1 VRERRESAVSERR
14 DRAVGAERSRPQ
26 NRVARDRLRDVS
38 DPMVID
44 LGDPAFWQDPYPHY
58 ARARDQHR
66 VAHSTA
72 GEVMLLSADDL
83 DLVHTHPA
91 FAQPGLRALERLG
104 MHDGPFYEWRRLTMP
119 AHDGPV
125 HERLRGAVVRAFTPR
140 RVEPL
145 RAELR
150 AHARAVLGELRD
162 RESFDVVAD
171 YADDLPLWLI
181 CRFLG
186 LPVEARTEIAT
197 FLAGTEAGFVD
208 PLTPERRQVAEDGI
222 VALYAYVELLIA
234 ARVTDPQDDIV
245 SDLLEAE
252 ADGRMSRDELVALVV
267 NVLGGAIGSSRA
279 AIANS
284 ILLLLSHP
292 EQAAWVREACDERL
306 SPAIEE
312 CLRFHP
318 PFRTGRKLVVDDND
332 VFGVPLRAGDTVFLA
347 RQAANRDPQRWDDP
361 DRFDVARPPERHF
374 SFGYGPHFCLG
385 QALARLD
392 VQEAVRAFLDEMPRA
407 RLITVEPRRVPFTP
421 DEQLEQLL
429 VAPN

>member
-1 VRERRESAVSERR
+1 
-14 DRAVGAERSRPQ
+14 
-26 NRVARDRLRDVS
+26 
-38 DPMVID
+38 MVTDAPANEPLLVD
-44 LGDPAFWQDPYPHY
+44 LTNPSFWQDPYPVY
-58 ARARDQHR
+58 LEARARHR
-66 VAHSTA
+66 VARSAA
-72 GEVMLLSADDL
+72 GEVMLLRADDF
-83 DLVHTHPA
+83 DVVHTHPA

-104 MHDGPFYEWRRLTMP
+104 VHDGPFYEWRRLTMP

-125 HERLRGAVVRAFTPR
+125 HERLRGTVVRAFTPR

-145 RAELR
+145 REELSG
-150 AHARAVLGELRD
+150 HARSVLRRLRERD
-162 RESFDVVAD
+162 AFDVVAD

-186 LPVEARTEIAT
+186 LPVDARSEIAT

-208 PLTPERRQVAEDGI
+208 PLTPERRAIAERGI
-222 VALYAYVELLIA
+222 VALYTYVERLVTSRA
-234 ARVTDPQDDIV
+234 ADPQDDIV

-252 ADGRMSRDELVALVV
+252 ADGRLSRAELLALVV

-292 EQAAWVREACDERL
+292 AQAAWLREARDERL

-312 CLRFHP
+312 CLRYHP

-332 VFGVPLRAGDTVFLA
+332 LFGVPLRAGDTVFLA
-347 RQAANRDPQRWDDP
+347 RQAANRDPRRWDDP
-361 DRFDVARPPERHF
+361 DRFDVTRAPERHF

-392 VQEAVRAFLDEMPRA
+392 VQEAVRAFLDELPGA
-407 RLITVEPRRVPFTP
+407 RLLTVDPRRVPFTP

-429 VAPN
+429 VAPVGA

>member
-1 VRERRESAVSERR
+1 MLL
-14 DRAVGAERSRPQ
+14 D
-26 NRVARDRLRDVS
+26 LRD
-38 DPMVID
+38 P
-44 LGDPAFWQDPYPHY
+44 GFWQDPYPQY
-58 ARARDQHR
+58 AAARAQHR
-66 VAHSTA
+66 VARSTA
-72 GEVMLLSADDL
+72 GEVMLLRADDL
-83 DLVHTHPA
+83 DLVHTLPA

-104 MHDGPFYEWRRLTMP
+104 VHDGPFYEWRRLTMP

-125 HERLRGAVVRAFTPR
+125 HERLRGTVVRAFTPR

-150 AHARAVLGELRD
+150 VHAQAVLEELRHRD
-162 RESFDVVAD
+162 SFDVVAD

-186 LPVEARTEIAT
+186 LPVDARTEIAT

-208 PLTPERRQVAEDGI
+208 PLTPEGRRIAEEGI

-234 ARVTDPQDDIV
+234 DREADPQDDIV

-252 ADGRMSRDELVALVV
+252 AEGRMSRDELVALVV

-292 EQAAWVREACDERL
+292 EQTEWLRDAYGERL

-312 CLRFHP
+312 CLRYHP

-332 VFGVPLRAGDTVFLA
+332 VFGVPLRAGDTLFLA
-347 RQAANRDPQRWDDP
+347 RQAANRDPQRWNDP
-361 DRFDVARPPERHF
+361 DHFDVTRPPERHF

-392 VQEAVRAFLDEMPRA
+392 VQEAVRAFLDEMPVA
-407 RLITVEPRRVPFTP
+407 RLLTANPRRVPFTP
-421 DEQLEQLL
+421 DEQLEELL
-429 VAPN
+429 VRPG

>member
-1 VRERRESAVSERR
+1 MLL
-14 DRAVGAERSRPQ
+14 D
-26 NRVARDRLRDVS
+26 LRD
-38 DPMVID
+38 P
-44 LGDPAFWQDPYPHY
+44 GFWQDPYPQY
-58 ARARDQHR
+58 VAARAQHR
-66 VAHSTA
+66 VARSTA
-72 GEVMLLSADDL
+72 GEVMLLRADDL
-83 DLVHTHPA
+83 DLVHTLPA

-104 MHDGPFYEWRRLTMP
+104 VHEGPFYEWRRLTMP

-125 HERLRGAVVRAFTPR
+125 HERLRGTVVRAFTPR

-150 AHARAVLGELRD
+150 VHAQAVLQELRHRD
-162 RESFDVVAD
+162 SFDLVAD

-186 LPVEARTEIAT
+186 LPVDARTEIAT

-208 PLTPERRQVAEDGI
+208 PLTPEGRRIAEEGI

-234 ARVTDPQDDIV
+234 DREADPQDDIV
-245 SDLLEAE
+245 SDLLQAE
-252 ADGRMSRDELVALVV
+252 SEDRMSRDELVALVV

-284 ILLLLSHP
+284 ILLLLSHT
-292 EQAAWVREACDERL
+292 EQTEWLRDAYDERL

-312 CLRFHP
+312 CLRYHP

-332 VFGVPLRAGDTVFLA
+332 VFGVPLRAGDTLFLA
-347 RQAANRDPQRWDDP
+347 RQAANRDPQRWNDP
-361 DRFDVARPPERHF
+361 DHFDVTRPPERHF

-392 VQEAVRAFLDEMPRA
+392 VQEAVRAFLDEMPVA
-407 RLITVEPRRVPFTP
+407 RLLTANPRRVPFTP
-421 DEQLEQLL
+421 DEQLEELL
-429 VAPN
+429 VRPG

>member
-1 VRERRESAVSERR
+1 
-14 DRAVGAERSRPQ
+14 
-26 NRVARDRLRDVS
+26 
-38 DPMVID
+38 
-44 LGDPAFWQDPYPHY
+44 
-58 ARARDQHR
+58 
-66 VAHSTA
+66 
-72 GEVMLLSADDL
+72 
-83 DLVHTHPA
+83 
-91 FAQPGLRALERLG
+91 
-104 MHDGPFYEWRRLTMP
+104 MP

-125 HERLRGAVVRAFTPR
+125 HDRLRGTVVRAFTPR

-150 AHARAVLGELRD
+150 EHARAVLHELRD
-162 RESFDVVAD
+162 RDSFDVVAD

-186 LPVEARTEIAT
+186 LPVDARTEIAT

-208 PLTPERRQVAEDGI
+208 PLTPERRRIAEDGI
-222 VALYAYVELLIA
+222 VALYTYVEQLIA
-234 ARVTDPQDDIV
+234 ARVTAPQDDIV

-252 ADGRMSRDELVALVV
+252 ARGRMSRDELVALVV

-284 ILLLLSHP
+284 ILLLLSHS
-292 EQAAWVREACDERL
+292 EQAAWVRDAYDERL

-312 CLRFHP
+312 CLRYHP
-318 PFRTGRKLVVDDND
+318 PFRTGRKLVIDDNNL
-332 VFGVPLRAGDTVFLA
+332 FGVPLSAGETVFLA

-361 DRFDVARPPERHF
+361 DRFDVTRAPDRHF

-392 VQEAVRAFLDEMPRA
+392 VQEAVRAFLDEIPDA
-407 RLITVEPRRVPFTP
+407 QLLTTDPRRVPFTP
-421 DEQLEQLL
+421 DEQLEECQ
-429 VAPN
+429 VRP

>member
-1 VRERRESAVSERR
+1 MLL
-14 DRAVGAERSRPQ
+14 D
-26 NRVARDRLRDVS
+26 LRD
-38 DPMVID
+38 P
-44 LGDPAFWQDPYPHY
+44 GFWQDPYPQY
-58 ARARDQHR
+58 AAARAQHR
-66 VAHSTA
+66 VARSTA
-72 GEVMLLSADDL
+72 GEVMLLRADDL
-83 DLVHTHPA
+83 DLVHTLPA

-104 MHDGPFYEWRRLTMP
+104 VHEGPFYEWRRLTMP

-125 HERLRGAVVRAFTPR
+125 HERLRGTVVRAFTPR

-150 AHARAVLGELRD
+150 VHAQAVLQELRHRD
-162 RESFDVVAD
+162 SFDVVAD

-186 LPVEARTEIAT
+186 LPVDARTEIAT

-208 PLTPERRQVAEDGI
+208 PLTPEGRRIAEEGI

-234 ARVTDPQDDIV
+234 DREADPQDDIV
-245 SDLLEAE
+245 SDLLQAE
-252 ADGRMSRDELVALVV
+252 SEDRMSRDELVALVV

-284 ILLLLSHP
+284 ILLLLSHT
-292 EQAAWVREACDERL
+292 EQTEWLRDAYDERL

-312 CLRFHP
+312 CLRYHP

-332 VFGVPLRAGDTVFLA
+332 VFGVPLRAGDTLFLA
-347 RQAANRDPQRWDDP
+347 RQAANRDPQRWNDP
-361 DRFDVARPPERHF
+361 DHFDVTRPPERHF

-392 VQEAVRAFLDEMPRA
+392 VQEAVRAFLDEMPVA
-407 RLITVEPRRVPFTP
+407 RLLTANPRRVPFTP
-421 DEQLEQLL
+421 DEQLEELL
-429 VAPN
+429 VRPG

>member
-1 VRERRESAVSERR
+1 MLL
-14 DRAVGAERSRPQ
+14 D
-26 NRVARDRLRDVS
+26 LRD
-38 DPMVID
+38 P
-44 LGDPAFWQDPYPHY
+44 GFWQDPYPQY
-58 ARARDQHR
+58 AAARAQHR
-66 VAHSTA
+66 VARSTA
-72 GEVMLLSADDL
+72 GEVMLLRADDL
-83 DLVHTHPA
+83 DLVHTLPA

-104 MHDGPFYEWRRLTMP
+104 VHEGPFYEWRRLTMP

-125 HERLRGAVVRAFTPR
+125 HERLRGTVVRAFTPR

-150 AHARAVLGELRD
+150 VHAQAVLQELRHRD
-162 RESFDVVAD
+162 SFDLVAD

-186 LPVEARTEIAT
+186 LPVDARTEIAT

-208 PLTPERRQVAEDGI
+208 PLTPEGRRIAEEGI

-234 ARVTDPQDDIV
+234 DREADPQDDIV
-245 SDLLEAE
+245 SDLLQAE
-252 ADGRMSRDELVALVV
+252 SEDRMSRDELVALVV

-284 ILLLLSHP
+284 ILLLLSHT
-292 EQAAWVREACDERL
+292 EQTEWLRDAYDERL

-312 CLRFHP
+312 CLRYHP

-332 VFGVPLRAGDTVFLA
+332 VFGVPLRAGDTLFLA
-347 RQAANRDPQRWDDP
+347 RQAANRDPQRWNDP
-361 DRFDVARPPERHF
+361 DHFDVTRPPERHF

-385 QALARLD
+385 QAVARLD
-392 VQEAVRAFLDEMPRA
+392 VQEAVRAFLDEMPVA
-407 RLITVEPRRVPFTP
+407 RLLTANPRRVPFTP
-421 DEQLEQLL
+421 DEQLEELL
-429 VAPN
+429 VRPG

>member
-1 VRERRESAVSERR
+1 MLL
-14 DRAVGAERSRPQ
+14 D
-26 NRVARDRLRDVS
+26 LRD
-38 DPMVID
+38 P
-44 LGDPAFWQDPYPHY
+44 GFWQDPYPQY
-58 ARARDQHR
+58 AAARAQHR
-66 VAHSTA
+66 VARSTA
-72 GEVMLLSADDL
+72 GEVMLLRADDL
-83 DLVHTHPA
+83 DLVHTLPA

-104 MHDGPFYEWRRLTMP
+104 VHDGPFYEWRRLTMP

-125 HERLRGAVVRAFTPR
+125 HERLRGTVVRAFTPR

-150 AHARAVLGELRD
+150 VHAQAVLQALRGRD
-162 RESFDVVAD
+162 SFDVVAD

-186 LPVEARTEIAT
+186 LPVDARTEIAT

-208 PLTPERRQVAEDGI
+208 PLTPEGRRIAEEGI

-234 ARVTDPQDDIV
+234 DREADPQDDIV

-252 ADGRMSRDELVALVV
+252 SEDRISRDELVALVV

-292 EQAAWVREACDERL
+292 EQTKWVRDAHDERL

-312 CLRFHP
+312 CLRYHP

-332 VFGVPLRAGDTVFLA
+332 VFGVPLRAGDTLFLA
-347 RQAANRDPQRWDDP
+347 RQAANRDPQRWNDP
-361 DRFDVARPPERHF
+361 DHFDVTRPPERHF

-392 VQEAVRAFLDEMPRA
+392 VQEAVRAFLDEMPVA
-407 RLITVEPRRVPFTP
+407 RLLTANPRRVPFTP
-421 DEQLEQLL
+421 DEQLEELL
-429 VAPN
+429 VRPG

>member
-1 VRERRESAVSERR
+1 
-14 DRAVGAERSRPQ
+14 
-26 NRVARDRLRDVS
+26 
-38 DPMVID
+38 MVVD
-44 LGDPAFWQDPYPHY
+44 LGDPGFWQDPYPVY
-58 ARARDQHR
+58 AAARAQHR
-66 VAHSTA
+66 VAHSAA

-125 HERLRGAVVRAFTPR
+125 HDRLRGAVVRAFTPR

-145 RAELR
+145 RTELGE
-150 AHARAVLGELRD
+150 HARAVLRELRD

-181 CRFLG
+181 CHFLG
-186 LPVEARTEIAT
+186 LPVDARTEIAT

-208 PLTPERRQVAEDGI
+208 PLTPEGRRIAEDGI

-234 ARVTDPQDDIV
+234 DRVGNPQDDIV

-252 ADGRMSRDELVALVV
+252 ADDRMSRDELVALVV

-292 EQAAWVREACDERL
+292 EQAVWVRAAYDERL
-306 SPAIEE
+306 APAIEE
-312 CLRFHP
+312 CLRYHP
-318 PFRTGRKLVVDDND
+318 PFRTGRKLVVEDNEL
-332 VFGVPLRAGDTVFLA
+332 FGVPLRAGDTVFLA

-361 DRFDVARPPERHF
+361 DRFDVTRSPERHS

-392 VQEAVRAFLDEMPRA
+392 VQEAVRAFLDELPNA
-407 RLITVEPRRVPFTP
+407 RLLTDEPRRVPFTP
-421 DEQLEQLL
+421 DEQLEECR
-429 VAPN
+429 VRP

>member
-1 VRERRESAVSERR
+1 MLL
-14 DRAVGAERSRPQ
+14 D
-26 NRVARDRLRDVS
+26 LRD
-38 DPMVID
+38 P
-44 LGDPAFWQDPYPHY
+44 GFWQDPYPQY
-58 ARARDQHR
+58 AAARAQHR
-66 VAHSTA
+66 VARSTA
-72 GEVMLLSADDL
+72 GEVMLLRADDL
-83 DLVHTHPA
+83 DLVHTLPA

-104 MHDGPFYEWRRLTMP
+104 VHEGPFYEWRRLTMP

-125 HERLRGAVVRAFTPR
+125 HERLRGTVVRAFTPR

-150 AHARAVLGELRD
+150 VHAQAVLQELRHRD
-162 RESFDVVAD
+162 SFDVVAD

-186 LPVEARTEIAT
+186 LPVDARTEIAT

-208 PLTPERRQVAEDGI
+208 PLTPEGRRIAEEGI

-234 ARVTDPQDDIV
+234 DREADPQDDIV

-252 ADGRMSRDELVALVV
+252 AEGRMSRDELVALVV

-292 EQAAWVREACDERL
+292 EQTEWLRDAYDERL

-312 CLRFHP
+312 CLRYHP

-347 RQAANRDPQRWDDP
+347 RQAANRDPQRWNDP
-361 DRFDVARPPERHF
+361 DHFDVTRPPERHF

-392 VQEAVRAFLDEMPRA
+392 VQGAVRAFLDEMPVA
-407 RLITVEPRRVPFTP
+407 RLLTANPRRVPFTP
-421 DEQLEQLL
+421 DEQLEELL
-429 VAPN
+429 VRPG

>member
-1 VRERRESAVSERR
+1 MLL
-14 DRAVGAERSRPQ
+14 D
-26 NRVARDRLRDVS
+26 LRD
-38 DPMVID
+38 P
-44 LGDPAFWQDPYPHY
+44 GFWQDPYPQY
-58 ARARDQHR
+58 VAARAQHR
-66 VAHSTA
+66 VARSTA
-72 GEVMLLSADDL
+72 GEVMLLRADDL
-83 DLVHTHPA
+83 DLVHTLPA

-104 MHDGPFYEWRRLTMP
+104 VHDGPFYEWRRLTMP

-125 HERLRGAVVRAFTPR
+125 HERLRGTVVRAFTPR

-150 AHARAVLGELRD
+150 VHAQAVLQALRGRD
-162 RESFDVVAD
+162 SFDVVAD

-186 LPVEARTEIAT
+186 LPVDARTEIAT

-208 PLTPERRQVAEDGI
+208 PLTPEGRRIAEEGI

-234 ARVTDPQDDIV
+234 DREADPQDDIV
-245 SDLLEAE
+245 SDLLQAE
-252 ADGRMSRDELVALVV
+252 SEDRMSRDELVALVV

-284 ILLLLSHP
+284 ILLLLSHT
-292 EQAAWVREACDERL
+292 EQTEWLRDAYDERL

-312 CLRFHP
+312 CLRYHP

-347 RQAANRDPQRWDDP
+347 RQAANRDPQRWNDP
-361 DRFDVARPPERHF
+361 DHFDVTRPPERHF

-392 VQEAVRAFLDEMPRA
+392 VQEAVRAFLDEMPVA
-407 RLITVEPRRVPFTP
+407 RLLTANPRRVPFTP
-421 DEQLEQLL
+421 DEQLEELL
-429 VAPN
+429 VRPG

>member
-1 VRERRESAVSERR
+1 MPAPE
-14 DRAVGAERSRPQ
+14 
-26 NRVARDRLRDVS
+26 
-38 DPMVID
+38 PMVID
-44 LGDPAFWQDPYPHY
+44 LGDPEFWQDPYPTY
-58 ARARDQHR
+58 AAARAQYR
-66 VAHSTA
+66 VARSAA
-72 GEVMLLSADDL
+72 GEVMLLGADDF
-83 DLVHTHPA
+83 DAVHTHPA

-104 MHDGPFYEWRRLTMP
+104 VHDGPFYEWRRLTMP

-125 HERLRGAVVRAFTPR
+125 HERLRSTVVRAFTPR

-145 RAELR
+145 RAELYE
-150 AHARAVLGELRD
+150 HACAMLRRLRTRD
-162 RESFDVVAD
+162 QFDVVAD

-186 LPVEARTEIAT
+186 LPVDARTEIAR

-222 VALYAYVELLIA
+222 VALYAYVEQLVA
-234 ARVTDPQDDIV
+234 ARVADPHDDIV

-252 ADGRMSRDELVALVV
+252 MEGRLSRDELVALVV

-284 ILLLLSHP
+284 ILLLLTHP
-292 EQAAWVREACDERL
+292 EQTAWVQAAPDERL
-306 SPAIEE
+306 NPAIEE

-318 PFRTGRKLVVDDND
+318 PFRTGRKLVVEDND

-347 RQAANRDPQRWDDP
+347 RQAANRDPRRWPEP
-361 DRFDVARPPERHF
+361 DRFDVTRTPDRHF

-392 VQEAVRAFLDEMPRA
+392 VQEAVRAFMVELPGA
-407 RLITVEPRRVPFTP
+407 RLLTVDPKRVPFTP
-421 DEQLEQLL
+421 DEQLAELL
-429 VAPN
+429 VGDG